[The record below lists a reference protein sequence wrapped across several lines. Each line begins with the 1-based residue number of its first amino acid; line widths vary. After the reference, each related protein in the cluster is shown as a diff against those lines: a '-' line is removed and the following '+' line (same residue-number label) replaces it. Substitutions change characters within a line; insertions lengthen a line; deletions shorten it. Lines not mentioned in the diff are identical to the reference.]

1 MNSEYV
7 SINYT
12 NNRSKWGVHFG
23 GWLVLVFMSI
33 VGIHAML
40 SHVPNGEMQVGAGTF
55 NPNEVDLKEDAVGV
69 KLTPVTSL
77 SSKQPRLFVVHLE
90 CQPEQVEFV
99 QHLITN
105 VALLAN
111 ENRDIPDATGQAE
124 TFIIYEAFASTR
136 PVTSCD
142 QLFLIEA
149 YPNEASQRIHSRAA
163 YKNGLEI
170 MKVLRGTKREN
181 GLPGFDF
188 ARKGLMT
195 TFACKT
201 DCRAEI
207 RQEKINLI
215 RAERQD
221 VPKEVKPKKGKAE
234 TDVRVYTGG
243 IHGHGVKRYTKAEQ
257 IDPAKMMQDGARK
270 EYLKK
275 VKKPVKVVKKQKVVE
290 SEHEDAHPDYYE
302 SEADLRPLTHHIR
315 SSTSQKTRDRYIQ
328 RVFRRPREAV
338 EVEPDSDE
346 EGEDLF
352 PQQEVSPVTQYVSS
366 RDQKPV
372 IIHEKTER
380 THIIPMR
387 VEELP
392 QQHITE
398 PQEDEVYYPPN
409 EQVEEPPHRIILVPS
424 HPKPQPQQVVHVVH
438 HQMYQD
444 PDDESH
450 ESPEHH
456 IVYSLPGNENSHAG
470 TFVYSLPENENSH
483 QLPEQTRI
491 ITQPVY
497 GEAQVGK

>member
-12 NNRSKWGVHFG
+12 NKKSKWGVHFG
-23 GWLVLVFMSI
+23 GWLVLVFISI
-33 VGIHAML
+33 VAIHAAL
-40 SHVPNGEMQVGAGTF
+40 SHAPSGEMQVGAGAL
-55 NPNEVDLKEDAVGV
+55 NPNEVDLKEEAVGL
-69 KLTPVTSL
+69 KLTPVSSL
-77 SSKQPRLFVVHLE
+77 SPKQARLFVVHFE

-170 MKVLRGTKREN
+170 MQVLRGTKREN

-221 VPKEVKPKKGKAE
+221 APKEVKPKKVKAE
-234 TDVRVYTGG
+234 ADVRVYTGG
-243 IHGHGVKRYTKAEQ
+243 IHGHGVKRYTKAKQ
-257 IDPAKMMQDGARK
+257 TDPAKMMQDGARK

-275 VKKPVKVVKKQKVVE
+275 VEKGKTHVKVLKKQKVVE
-290 SEHEDAHPDYYE
+290 SEHEDANPDYYE

-315 SSTSQKTRDRYIQ
+315 SSTSQKTRDRYIK
-328 RVFRRPREAV
+328 RIFGRPREAV
-338 EVEPDSDE
+338 EIEPDLDE
-346 EGEDLF
+346 EVEDLS

-372 IIHEKTER
+372 IIHERTER
-380 THIIPMR
+380 THVIPMR

-392 QQHITE
+392 QHHITE
-398 PQEDEVYYPPN
+398 PQEEEGYYPPN

-424 HPKPQPQQVVHVVH
+424 HPKPQPQQVVHVIH
-438 HQMYQD
+438 HQMHQD
-444 PDDESH
+444 PEDEIH
-450 ESPEHH
+450 ETPEHH
-456 IVYSLPGNENSHAG
+456 VVYFPENEHAG
-470 TFVYSLPENENSH
+470 TFPSSLDHHAPE
-483 QLPEQTRI
+483 RI
-491 ITQPVY
+491 RTITHPVY
-497 GEAQVGK
+497 GEAQVGKDLLEK